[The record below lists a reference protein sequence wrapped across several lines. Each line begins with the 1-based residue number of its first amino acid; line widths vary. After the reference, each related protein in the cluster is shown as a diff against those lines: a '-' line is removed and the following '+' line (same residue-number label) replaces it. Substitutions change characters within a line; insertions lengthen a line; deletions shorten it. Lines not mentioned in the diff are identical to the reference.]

1 MKVLRVVCSHYNDPI
16 TSLSGPSA
24 LNDIKFGLGD
34 IKFGLEVMNEFSD
47 LEGSAVVASLEEMSI
62 TADALKG

>member
-1 MKVLRVVCSHYNDPI
+1 ML
-16 TSLSGPSA
+16 SA